1 MTPNEMTQLAVDA
14 TKSLI
19 DVLNA
24 ESEALS
30 KSQVARVEQ
39 LLETKQTAAEV
50 FESRIKD
57 ISERPDILAQTT
69 PAIRQDLRSAK
80 ERLDTAALQ
89 NAHALRAAME
99 LNNRLVQRIAQ
110 SVERQRITA
119 AGYTNTGGAYARPA
133 ASNHGDILPVSLDES
148 L

>member
-1 MTPNEMTQLAVDA
+1 MTPNGMTQLAVDA

-19 DVLNA
+19 EILDA
-24 ESEALS
+24 ESEALG

-39 LLETKQTAAEV
+39 LLESKETAAEV

-57 ISERPDILAQTT
+57 ISERPDILAQTA
-69 PAIRQDLRSAK
+69 PAIRRDLRAAK
-80 ERLDTAALQ
+80 ERLDAAALQ

-110 SVERQRITA
+110 SVERQRVAA
-119 AGYTNTGGAYARPA
+119 AGYTGTGDAYARPTA
-133 ASNHGDILPVSLDES
+133 GNQSDILPVSLDEN